1 MTAKVFNVFA
11 NLETEF
17 LEAKKSLK
25 DVDESIKKITGR
37 EPNLAA
43 KGVKGQTNGRNR
55 VALPFGN
62 SFSTAISQIE
72 DQSDEP
78 LRKRRFFGGS

>member
-1 MTAKVFNVFA
+1 MSCFGD
-11 NLETEF
+11 
-17 LEAKKSLK
+17 S
-25 DVDESIKKITGR
+25 
-37 EPNLAA
+37 LAA

-78 LRKRRFFGGS
+78 LRKRRFFGGSAFSRYAIHSSVD